1 MITNMLSY
9 NKRKGR
15 ECLKLYFIGIRLV
28 VLRQLNNWKNHK
40 FVMVHHYIKK
50 SQKIPRKELEQ
61 ARKNMEDYKE
71 RFGVR

>member
-1 MITNMLSY
+1 
-9 NKRKGR
+9 
-15 ECLKLYFIGIRLV
+15 
-28 VLRQLNNWKNHK
+28 
-40 FVMVHHYIKK
+40 MVHHYIKK